1 MGGGAQ
7 TTEGTELSHM
17 PNSSSS
23 SFNTFSYEWMVLKEA
38 KKRNPNIKLIGMHT
52 FSNVVWAVA

>member
-38 KKRNPNIKLIGMHT
+38 KKRNPNIKLIGMYVCEH
-52 FSNVVWAVA
+52 